1 MPSSATRERLTDWFK
16 WFRVW
21 RSPLRKILGARWS
34 IAASDVDDV
43 AQEVFLRL
51 LRYDNAELIEHP
63 QAYLFKMAEN
73 VAGEWAMRARHRH
86 PHDAR
91 WLTDLRAL
99 SEPEQQVAR
108 EAAQRDL
115 QAALERLPP
124 RQREVLRLH
133 FGEELARAEIAE
145 RLNVS
150 ERVVKRDLIRAYAKL
165 RTDLDAEIAQTFLT
179 EGSDSHERP

>member
-1 MPSSATRERLTDWFK
+1 MS
-16 WFRVW
+16 
-21 RSPLRKILGARWS
+21 
-34 IAASDVDDV
+34 ASDLDDV

-99 SEPEQQVAR
+99 SQPEQEVAR
-108 EAAQRDL
+108 EAAQGDL

-145 RLNVS
+145 QLKVS

-165 RTDLDAEIAQTFLT
+165 RNDLDAEIAETFLS
-179 EGSDSHERP
+179 EGSELHERP

>member
-1 MPSSATRERLTDWFK
+1 M
-16 WFRVW
+16 
-21 RSPLRKILGARWS
+21 G
-34 IAASDVDDV
+34 ASDVDDV

-91 WLTDLRAL
+91 WLADLRAQ
-99 SEPEQQVAR
+99 SQPDQEVAH

-115 QAALERLPP
+115 RAALHRLPP

-133 FGEELARAEIAE
+133 FGEELVRAEIAKQ
-145 RLNVS
+145 LNVS
-150 ERVVKRDLIRAYAKL
+150 ERVVKRDLVRAYATL
-165 RTDLDAEIAQTFLT
+165 RTHLNAGIEESFIL
-179 EGSDSHERP
+179 ERGEAHGHP

>member
-99 SEPEQQVAR
+99 SQPEQQVAR

-133 FGEELARAEIAE
+133 FGEELVRAEIAE

-150 ERVVKRDLIRAYAKL
+150 ERVVKRDLIRAYA
-165 RTDLDAEIAQTFLT
+165 
-179 EGSDSHERP
+179 